1 MDANNFQRI
10 EAVSN
15 AHVGRDFE
23 SVAKGIFRQQGI
35 LLDSNY
41 SVPVGVADEKK
52 IRHFDLGSDEPPI
65 LVECKSHRWT
75 SGTNVPSA
83 KITVWNEAMYYFHLA
98 PSRFRKVLSVLRD
111 LSEKRDETLAAYY
124 VRSYGHLIPKDVE
137 ILEYDEESGEA
148 MTVQTLTSTGR

>member
-10 EAVSN
+10 GAVSN

-23 SVAKGIFRQQGI
+23 SVAKDIFRQQGI

-83 KITVWNEAMYYFHLA
+83 KITVLNEAMYYFHLA

-124 VRSYGHLIPKDVE
+124 VRSYGDLIPKDVE